1 MDLNGIIFP
10 SPSFEVSIEDYEN
23 ELIFIEKKKKQANLN
38 TTSSTSNEDTNSP
51 FVPCLLLQAKLKSL
65 SKYFMIF
72 FHGNAEDIFIAR
84 DIAEKIK
91 DYLYVKY
98 I

>member
-10 SPSFEVSIEDYEN
+10 SPQFDYCIEDYEH
-23 ELIFIEKKKKQANLN
+23 ELIFIEKKLKPG
-38 TTSSTSNEDTNSP
+38 TTKSGEGNHI
-51 FVPCLLLQAKLKSL
+51 PCLLLQAKLKSL
-65 SKYFMIF
+65 SKYFMVF

-91 DYLYVKY
+91 DYLYVCLD
-98 I
+98 